1 MNDNVKEAAIY
12 CTTAIVILSIP
23 VGAILYGYKLN
34 TELKLSAMQAGY
46 VQTEQIN
53 SIGLK
58 WVKIDNTNNVLR
70 VVNSK

>member
-1 MNDNVKEAAIY
+1 MNDNVKEAAVY
-12 CTTAIVILSIP
+12 CTTVVVILSIL
-23 VGAILYGYKLN
+23 VGAILYGHKLN

-58 WVKIDNTNNVLR
+58 
-70 VVNSK
+70 

>member
-1 MNDNVKEAAIY
+1 MHDNVKEAAVY
-12 CTTAIVILSIP
+12 CTAVVVILAILA
-23 VGAILYGYKLN
+23 GAILYGCKLN
-34 TELKLSAMQAGY
+34 IEMKLSAMQAGY

-58 WVKIDNTNNVLR
+58 WVKFDNTNNVLR